1 MTAVRLILFD
11 VNETLLDL
19 SALDSHFARAF
30 GEVSARE
37 TWFNTLQQLF
47 LTAEVIGKYE
57 RFDQLAEAA
66 LDMVD
71 RMRQTVLSGSDREE
85 ILQAMRHLPAHA
97 DVSSA
102 LHRLAASGMR
112 MAVLSNS
119 TKQAGTAQL
128 EHAGLA
134 GFFEAILSADD
145 VRHFKPA
152 AAAYDY
158 ASRELR
164 LKPEEIRLVAAH
176 GWDVA
181 GALAAGCRAA
191 FVERPKKALNP
202 RGDQPDIIG
211 RTMDDVVAQI
221 LARDGATV

>member
-19 SALDSHFARAF
+19 SALDSHFARVF
-30 GEVSARE
+30 GEVSSRE

-47 LTAEVIGKYE
+47 LTAEVIGNYE
-57 RFDQLAEAA
+57 RFDQLANAA
-66 LDMVD
+66 LDMVGS
-71 RMRQTVLSGSDREE
+71 MRRTVLSASDREA
-85 ILQAMRHLPAHA
+85 ILQAMRRLPAHA

-112 MAVLSNS
+112 MAALSNS
-119 TKQAGTAQL
+119 TKEAGTAQL

-134 GFFEAILSADD
+134 EFFEAILSVDD

-191 FVERPKKALNP
+191 FLERPKKALNP

-211 RTMDDVVAQI
+211 RTMDEVVAQI